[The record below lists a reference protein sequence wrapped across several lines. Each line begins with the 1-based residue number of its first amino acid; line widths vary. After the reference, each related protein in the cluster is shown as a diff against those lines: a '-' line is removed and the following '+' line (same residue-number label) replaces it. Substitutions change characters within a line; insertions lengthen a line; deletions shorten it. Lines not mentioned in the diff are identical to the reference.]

1 MEKPARRGAA
11 ILLLRRG
18 LCRQAMGAG
27 RTESRMRRNRSGKL
41 GTQHG
46 RRGGRLRPRKGRL
59 KNKNGEEAGRR
70 LDFRK
75 TSLEKIMNYK
85 ALTIT
90 FRYFRL
96 LY

>member
-41 GTQHG
+41 GDTT
-46 RRGGRLRPRKGRL
+46 RETRGEIETEKGETE
-59 KNKNGEEAGRR
+59 KNGEEAGRR

>member
-1 MEKPARRGAA
+1 M
-11 ILLLRRG
+11 
-18 LCRQAMGAG
+18 
-27 RTESRMRRNRSGKL
+27 
-41 GTQHG
+41 
-46 RRGGRLRPRKGRL
+46 RPRKGRL

-75 TSLEKIMNYK
+75 TSLEKIMNHK